1 MRCNIKEFNRQ
12 KNYKNISNVHKEL
25 NQAVMQIVLLI
36 LNDTNLLYDYFIF
49 EEVSHRI

>member
-12 KNYKNISNVHKEL
+12 KNYNNISNVQRER

-36 LNDTNLLYDYFIF
+36 LNDTNLFYDDSIFYF
-49 EEVSHRI
+49 